1 MPISELS
8 AVERVARVLAAL
20 KLSANADGYE
30 PSVSDEVED
39 EWHLYIEQAV
49 SILKTLR
56 EPDIV
61 MANAGDADIWRSM
74 VQAALDDYE
83 GAPSEN

>member
-1 MPISELS
+1 MPISELG

-20 KLSANADGYE
+20 KLSANGDGYE

-61 MANAGDADIWRSM
+61 MANAGDADIWRAM
-74 VQAALDDYE
+74 VQAALDDYAD
-83 GAPSEN
+83 GPSED